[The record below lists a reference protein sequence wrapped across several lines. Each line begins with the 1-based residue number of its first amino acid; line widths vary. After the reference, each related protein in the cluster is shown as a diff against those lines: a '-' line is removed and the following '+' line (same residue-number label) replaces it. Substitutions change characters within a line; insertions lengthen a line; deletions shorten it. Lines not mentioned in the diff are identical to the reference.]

1 MNTANIDTNF
11 YRLFGTDPSDAR
23 RLLSA
28 AMSKGGDYADIFCE
42 HTVSNEL
49 SLRDGEVNSVRSN
62 IDFGIGIRVLSG
74 DRTGYAFSESTRM
87 EDLMRAASTAAEIAR
102 DSSSKVIL
110 PEDCT
115 PVDFYDHYPL
125 PSDSSDWERHTVE
138 EKKEY
143 LLMLRDL
150 IQQASKRVIN
160 ITGRIG
166 DQQTRILFFNSL
178 GQCFTDMRPMA
189 LMSATVVMQEG
200 SRMENFYASKSYR
213 KGFDFLSQELVQAL
227 ADDVVKG
234 CNRLFEASRPPCGEM
249 PVVMGAGG
257 SGILLHE
264 AIGHSF
270 EADFNRKGT
279 SIFSDRMG
287 KLICNPDINIVDDG
301 TLPFFRGSVNVDDE
315 GVPGQKTYMV
325 RNGVL
330 NSYLHDRISARHYG
344 VAPTGNGRRESFR
357 YMPIPRMRSTYMEN
371 GPATEEDLIRSVK
384 KGIYVDN
391 FANGQVQIGAGDFTF
406 YVKSGYMIEDG
417 HLTRPIKD
425 TNIIGNGPEAL
436 AAITGVAGN
445 LIVDDSTWTCGK
457 GQYCPVSCGMP
468 SVLVSK
474 LNVGG
479 INE

>member
-1 MNTANIDTNF
+1 MSTPTIDTS
-11 YRLFGTDPSDAR
+11 YYSLFGIEPDDAR

-28 AMSKGGDYADIFCE
+28 ALSKGGDYADIFCE
-42 HTVSNEL
+42 HTVNNEL

-62 IDFGIGIRVLSG
+62 IDFGVGIRVLSG
-74 DRTGYAFSESTRM
+74 DRTGYAFSESTRI
-87 EDLMRAASTAAEIAR
+87 EDLLKAASTAAEIAR
-102 DSSSKVIL
+102 DTSSKVSL
-110 PEDCT
+110 PKDCT
-115 PVDFYDHYPL
+115 PVDFINHYPL
-125 PSDSSDWERHTVE
+125 LSELSGWERHTVE
-138 EKKEY
+138 EKKDY
-143 LLMLRDL
+143 LLMLRNM
-150 IQQASKRVIN
+150 IRQASERVIN

-178 GQCFTDMRPMA
+178 GQCYTDLRPMA

-227 ADDVVKG
+227 ADDVVEG

-270 EADFNRKGT
+270 EADFNRKGV

-287 KLICNPDINIVDDG
+287 KVICNPDINIVDDG
-301 TLPFFRGSVNVDDE
+301 TLPYFRGSVNVDDE

-325 RNGVL
+325 RNGIL

-344 VAPTGNGRRESFR
+344 VATTGNGRRESFR

-371 GPATEEDLIRSVK
+371 GPATEEDLIRPPRR
-384 KGIYVDN
+384 
-391 FANGQVQIGAGDFTF
+391 T
-406 YVKSGYMIEDG
+406 
-417 HLTRPIKD
+417 
-425 TNIIGNGPEAL
+425 
-436 AAITGVAGN
+436 
-445 LIVDDSTWTCGK
+445 
-457 GQYCPVSCGMP
+457 
-468 SVLVSK
+468 
-474 LNVGG
+474 
-479 INE
+479 

>member
-1 MNTANIDTNF
+1 MEQAVAA
-11 YRLFGTDPSDAR
+11 G
-23 RLLSA
+23 LSE
-28 AMSKGGDYADIFCE
+28 GGDWCDLYFE
-42 HTVSNEL
+42 YTVYNDL
-49 SLRDGEVNSVRSN
+49 LLKDGEVNDGGYN
-62 IDFGIGIRVLSG
+62 EDFGVGIRVLDG
-74 DRTGYAFSESTRM
+74 DRTGYAYSESTELKDM
-87 EDLMRAASTAAEIAR
+87 LAAAKAASSIACRTASGCKASVIQAGTAGLHRESCSGMNGVSTATDSLYATGKTWDNVQHAMFLPFLKRI
-102 DSSSKVIL
+102 DSSVRSKDGSIV
-110 PEDCT
+110 
-115 PVDFYDHYPL
+115 
-125 PSDSSDWERHTVE
+125 
-138 EKKEY
+138 
-143 LLMLRDL
+143 
-150 IQQASKRVIN
+150 RVMVHFA
-160 ITGRIG
+160 
-166 DQQTRILFFNSL
+166 DYQSYVMMFNSL
-178 GQCFTDMRPMA
+178 GELVVDSRPMCGI
-189 LMSATVVMQEG
+189 TVTAVF
-200 SRMENFYASKSYR
+200 SRNGKTENSTASWSHR
-213 KGFDFLSQELVQAL
+213 CGAEMLSPELAERL
-227 ADDVVKG
+227 ACDVVKG
-234 CNRLFEASRPPCGEM
+234 IDARFEARRPKGGEM

-270 EADFNRKGT
+270 EADFNRKGV

-287 KLICNPDINIVDDG
+287 KQVCSPDINIVDDG
-301 TLPFFRGSVNVDDE
+301 TLPHFRGSVNVDDE

-325 RNGVL
+325 RNGIL

-406 YVKSGYMIEDG
+406 YVKSGYLIEDG
-417 HLTRPIKD
+417 RLTRPVKD

-436 AAITGVAGN
+436 ASITGVADN
-445 LIVDDSTWTCGK
+445 LIVDDGTWTCGK

>member
-1 MNTANIDTNF
+1 MNSSRPDTS
-11 YRLFGTDPSDAR
+11 YSGIFGIGPSEAR

-28 AMSKGGDYADIFCE
+28 ALSKGGDYADIFCE
-42 HTVSNEL
+42 HTVNNEL
-49 SLRDGEVNSVRSN
+49 SLRDGEVNSARSN
-62 IDFGIGIRVLSG
+62 IDFGVGIRVLSG

-102 DSSSKVIL
+102 DSSSKVNL

-115 PVDFYDHYPL
+115 PVDSANHYPL
-125 PSDSSDWERHTVE
+125 LSDSSDWERHTVE

-150 IQQASKRVIN
+150 IQQASERVIN

-301 TLPFFRGSVNVDDE
+301 TLPYFRGSVNVDDE

-344 VAPTGNGRRESFR
+344 VAHRQRPPRILPLHAHPEDALHLHGERPGHRGGPDPLGEKGHLRGQFRQRSGPDRRRRLHILRQVRIHDRGRTPDPSHQGHQHHRQR
-357 YMPIPRMRSTYMEN
+357 R
-371 GPATEEDLIRSVK
+371 
-384 KGIYVDN
+384 
-391 FANGQVQIGAGDFTF
+391 GAG
-406 YVKSGYMIEDG
+406 Y
-417 HLTRPIKD
+417 
-425 TNIIGNGPEAL
+425 
-436 AAITGVAGN
+436 
-445 LIVDDSTWTCGK
+445 
-457 GQYCPVSCGMP
+457 
-468 SVLVSK
+468 
-474 LNVGG
+474 
-479 INE
+479 